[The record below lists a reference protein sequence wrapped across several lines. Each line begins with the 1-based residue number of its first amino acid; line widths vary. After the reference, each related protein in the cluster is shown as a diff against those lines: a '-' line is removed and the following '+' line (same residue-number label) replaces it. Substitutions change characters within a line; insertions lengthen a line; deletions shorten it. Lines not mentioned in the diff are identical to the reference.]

1 MSDRGGRKS
10 NYATPKLWS
19 YTLSVPIIHWTG
31 QCVLQDERCF
41 DFEYEIKF
49 LMGQNSRHGDGMGF
63 NSGTEHF
70 CLLPHMTSSML
81 I

>member
-1 MSDRGGRKS
+1 MKEGKEIQLCD
-10 NYATPKLWS
+10 TQIVVIH
-19 YTLSVPIIHWTG
+19 TLIIHWTG

-41 DFEYEIKF
+41 DFEYEITF
-49 LMGQNSRHGDGMGF
+49 LMGQNSRHGDGLGF

-70 CLLPHMTSSML
+70 CLLSHMTSSML

>member
-1 MSDRGGRKS
+1 MTKGEG
-10 NYATPKLWS
+10 N
-19 YTLSVPIIHWTG
+19 PIMRHPNCGHAHSRYWTG

-49 LMGQNSRHGDGMGF
+49 LMRQNSRHGDEMGF